1 MSASGPELALA
12 HAISAIGK
20 ADFQTLLYR
29 WICLIGEIDNGAMIA
44 FFKDRGPEAYFSEA
58 QDRRVFANLD
68 SHYLRGAYLLDPVYS
83 LHVKHADEG
92 LYRLIDISPDHF
104 RRNEYFASYFR
115 RTTLI
120 DELIFLAH
128 PAPGVTITICVGRD
142 ATSGRK
148 FSARTITR
156 LRETAPI
163 VAALANAH
171 WGNLRSETETD
182 DLQVVEALRNR
193 LSNELKIS
201 LSPRQSE
208 IAFLVLQGHSSV
220 SIGLTLGISPL
231 TVKTIRKQLYRK
243 CNISSQAELFSLLTP
258 YLLRT

>member
-1 MSASGPELALA
+1 MSSPCPEQALA
-12 HAISAIGK
+12 QAISSIGK
-20 ADFQTLLYR
+20 TDFEASLYR
-29 WICLIGEIDNGAMIA
+29 WICQIGDIDNGTMIA
-44 FFKDRGPEAYFSEA
+44 FFKGRPPQAFFSET

-83 LHVKHADEG
+83 LHVKQANED
-92 LYRLIDISPDHF
+92 LYRLLDIAPDHF
-104 RRNEYFASYFR
+104 RRNEYFATYFR

-128 PAPGVTITICVGRD
+128 PAPGVTMTICVGRD
-142 ATSGRK
+142 ASSDRK
-148 FSARTITR
+148 FSARTIAR
-156 LRETAPI
+156 LKNIAPI

-193 LSNELKIS
+193 LLDEQGIS
-201 LSPRQSE
+201 LSPRQTE

-220 SIGLTLGISPL
+220 SIGLTLEISPL
-231 TVKTIRKQLYRK
+231 TVKTIRKQLYKK

-258 YLLRT
+258 YLLRS